1 MRIGGKS
8 NRSLKGIVK
17 KTLEDF
23 LIIKKNKAGGF
34 LTLFYKNFSKLKQ
47 FLNNMCGFIA
57 SFGQNMS
64 HNDFYDAMNHLKR
77 RGPDAEG
84 VWNEK
89 DVFLVALV

>member
-1 MRIGGKS
+1 MRVGGKS

-47 FLNNMCGFIA
+47 FF
-57 SFGQNMS
+57 
-64 HNDFYDAMNHLKR
+64 K
-77 RGPDAEG
+77 
-84 VWNEK
+84 
-89 DVFLVALV
+89 